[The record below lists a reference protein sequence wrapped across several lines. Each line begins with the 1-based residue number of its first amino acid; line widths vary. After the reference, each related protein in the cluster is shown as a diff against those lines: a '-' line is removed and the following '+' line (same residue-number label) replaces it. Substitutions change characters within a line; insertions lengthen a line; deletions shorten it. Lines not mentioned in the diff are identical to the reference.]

1 MQQVSIAYC
10 QFGVT
15 ALCKLS
21 GHYVNCWTFCKLSG
35 WYDGI
40 MQIAGHYANCLVGM
54 MALCK
59 LPTKDTFC
67 KMPKQFANSCKNQ
80 HYAKCPISHIAH
92 NIHTIGF
99 NYGYACLYSQYSL

>member
-1 MQQVSIAYC
+1 MKACLRKLSLCESYFCHCVRMQQVSIAYC

-35 WYDGI
+35 WYDGN

-54 MALCK
+54 MAFCK
-59 LPTKDTFC
+59 LLNEGDIL
-67 KMPKQFANSCKNQ
+67 QNA
-80 HYAKCPISHIAH
+80 
-92 NIHTIGF
+92 
-99 NYGYACLYSQYSL
+99 